1 MHRLSPSAR
10 EAFSLL
16 FDAAP
21 DAMVLVDGAGTIVMA
36 NAHAD
41 RLFGFAR
48 GELARR
54 SVESLVPERYR
65 HSHLGHRAGYFHTP
79 SVRPMGAGLEL
90 FGLRKDGS
98 EFPVEIS
105 LSPVTTDAGIMAIS
119 AIRDISDRKRADE
132 ERVTLAR
139 EQAARAEAEKAERRA
154 VFLGEAG
161 ALLTSSLDYR
171 ATLTRLTRLAVP
183 RLGDICAVDMV
194 EGETIQ
200 RLAVTHVDPAREPF
214 VLELR
219 RRHGYKPDARSGV
232 AEALRTGR
240 PALVRQV
247 TDEHLVHAAQSPEQL
262 QMLRSLG
269 MTSWLIVPLRSRDR
283 VQGAITFVM
292 AESRRTYTDAD
303 IVLAQ
308 DLAYR
313 ASIAIENAQL
323 YDEAQGAN
331 RAKDEFLATLS
342 HELRTPLNA
351 IYGWARM
358 LASDRLS
365 RADERRALAVIE
377 RNAQAQTQL
386 IEDLLDVSRIVT
398 GKMRLTAQPLDP
410 ATVVG
415 QAVDAIRPTAAAKQI
430 SLQAVLDPRVGPV
443 IGDPDRLQQ
452 VVWNL
457 LTNAVKFTPRGGTVR
472 VELRRVN
479 SHVQILVADSGEGIE
494 PHVLPHI
501 FERFTQ
507 ADSSTTRARGGL
519 GIGLSL
525 VRHLIELHGGTVQA
539 SSEGRGKGATFT
551 VKLPVPAVT
560 PEALAS
566 HPAAV
571 TAPPPGLPRIALTGL
586 TVLIVDDDADSLE
599 LLRTILSTA
608 GAHVEQAASAEG
620 ALEVLMRG
628 AIDVVVADIEMPGED
643 GYGLIR
649 RVRATRGA
657 ALPVIALTAYG
668 RVEDRVRTLSAGF
681 NVHLTK
687 PADPAELIAAVGN
700 LTRGTTA

>member
-21 DAMVLVDGAGTIVMA
+21 DAMVLVDSVGTIVMA

-48 GELARR
+48 GELAGQ
-54 SVESLVPERYR
+54 SVEMLVPERYR

-105 LSPVTTDAGIMAIS
+105 LSPVTTDAGVMAIS
-119 AIRDISDRKRADE
+119 AIRDITDRKRADE

-183 RLGDICAVDMV
+183 RLADLCAVDMV

-200 RLAVTHVDPAREPF
+200 RLAVTHVDPSREPF

-247 TDEHLVHAAQSPEQL
+247 TDEHLVHASQSPEHL

-269 MTSWLIVPLRSRDR
+269 ITSWLIVPLRSRTR

-292 AESRRTYTDAD
+292 ADSGRTYTDAD

-323 YDEAQGAN
+323 YDEAQAAN

-358 LASDRLS
+358 LASERLS
-365 RADERRALAVIE
+365 REDERRALAVIE

-430 SLQAVLDPRVGPV
+430 SLQAVLDPRVGPSSAIPTV
-443 IGDPDRLQQ
+443 CSRSS
-452 VVWNL
+452 
-457 LTNAVKFTPRGGTVR
+457 GTC
-472 VELRRVN
+472 
-479 SHVQILVADSGEGIE
+479 
-494 PHVLPHI
+494 
-501 FERFTQ
+501 
-507 ADSSTTRARGGL
+507 
-519 GIGLSL
+519 
-525 VRHLIELHGGTVQA
+525 
-539 SSEGRGKGATFT
+539 
-551 VKLPVPAVT
+551 
-560 PEALAS
+560 
-566 HPAAV
+566 
-571 TAPPPGLPRIALTGL
+571 
-586 TVLIVDDDADSLE
+586 
-599 LLRTILSTA
+599 
-608 GAHVEQAASAEG
+608 
-620 ALEVLMRG
+620 
-628 AIDVVVADIEMPGED
+628 
-643 GYGLIR
+643 
-649 RVRATRGA
+649 
-657 ALPVIALTAYG
+657 
-668 RVEDRVRTLSAGF
+668 
-681 NVHLTK
+681 
-687 PADPAELIAAVGN
+687 
-700 LTRGTTA
+700 